1 MTRQPRRTT
10 DRHVSSRRPPQPTP
24 QRGPRT
30 NTRPPQNR
38 SQTTRNTASRAP
50 IPITVWAPDNAALDP
65 TTPWPA
71 PLLTQLLDA
80 LTEPADTVV
89 LLPVPGSADHHR
101 DQAIEAAAELVR
113 NHGRRASSVLLDQPA
128 TPDTRRVSAG
138 VLSEQT
144 APAESEQPALP
155 TPDGDHTWPPAA
167 EADLVVT
174 HLAPE
179 AAEAP
184 VVEHLAA
191 TARCLLTPGGI
202 FAVLTHSDRTEGVLR
217 DPSGLVVASGQHAG
231 LRYLQHLV
239 LLLAPIH
246 QGQLS
251 PPDPDGTSEDA
262 TRAARHARAHADAL
276 LLVQPARGS

>member
-10 DRHVSSRRPPQPTP
+10 DRHAASRRPPHPAP

-38 SQTTRNTASRAP
+38 SQTTRNTANRAP
-50 IPITVWAPDNAALDP
+50 VPITVWDPDSAALDP
-65 TTPWPA
+65 TTAWPT
-71 PLLTQLLDA
+71 PLLTQLLDG

-89 LLPVPGSADHHR
+89 LLPVPGSPDHHR
-101 DQAIEAAAELVR
+101 GRALDATAELVR
-113 NHGRRASSVLLDQPA
+113 DHGRQASAMILDQPA
-128 TPDTRRVSAG
+128 TPSAEPISAG
-138 VLSEQT
+138 ALSEQT
-144 APAESEQPALP
+144 APAESDQLALP
-155 TPDGDHTWPPAA
+155 TPDGDHTGSAA
-167 EADLVVT
+167 AGADLVVT

-191 TARCLLTPGGI
+191 AAGHLLAPGGV
-202 FAVLTHSDRTEGVLR
+202 FAVLTHSDRTEGTLR
-217 DPSGLVVASGQHAG
+217 DPSGLVVAASQQAG

-246 QGQLS
+246 QGQLT
-251 PPDPDGTSEDA
+251 PTDPRGTSEDA
-262 TRAARHARAHADAL
+262 TRTARHARAHADAL
-276 LLVQPARGS
+276 LLVQPTDSP